1 MNGTAP
7 NQLRW
12 HYEVLLDHGETPNK
26 CTIAPLAYRDDFN
39 IRKIA
44 SQPHLAPLASDYLL
58 HPDGISI
65 AAVPRHSHSY
75 SLAAIDCVWRRLS
88 PILETIEA
96 PLPTPLA
103 IPPGFVTAYPR
114 RSHPS
119 NSKTN
124 VDPASGLATIEAIFI
139 AATLL
144 GHWDPTLLSEY
155 FFGARFV
162 EINRKAFAL
171 YGIELSSDQAPVV
184 FAPKLPRNSQSRRI
198 NRGQRCT
205 SINQI

>member
-1 MNGTAP
+1 MSVTSP
-7 NQLRW
+7 NQRRW

-26 CTIAPLAYRDDFN
+26 CTIAPLAYRDDFS
-39 IRKIA
+39 IRKLS
-44 SQPHLAPLASDYLL
+44 SQPHLAPLTSDYLL

-65 AAVPRHSHSY
+65 SDLTRESRPY
-75 SLAAIDCVWRRLS
+75 SLAAIDCVWRRLG
-88 PILETIEA
+88 PIIATIEA
-96 PLPTPLA
+96 PLPRHIA
-103 IPPGFVTAYPR
+103 IPPGFITAYPR

-119 NSKTN
+119 NIKTN

-144 GHWDPTLLSEY
+144 GHWGPTLLSEY
-155 FFGARFV
+155 FFGERFV
-162 EINRKAFAL
+162 EINRRTFAR
-171 YGIELSSDQAPVV
+171 YGVELTCTQSPVV

-205 SINQI
+205 SFNQI